1 MSSYEMRI
9 SDWSSDVCSSDLL
22 DDHGRNRLPGDG
34 FTLHACALRPRSR
47 GRLLLQSNNPLDPL
61 RIEPDYLTDSEG
73 YDLKMLLERLRVSR
87 EIFAQPAFDAYRGDE
102 LFSGD
107 DAVDAARLT
116 QFIPY
121 QAETI
126 YHPVGT

>member
-1 MSSYEMRI
+1 MRI
-9 SDWSSDVCSSDLL
+9 SDLSSDVCSSDL
-22 DDHGRNRLPGDG
+22 HGRNRLPGDG

-73 YDLKMLLERLRVSR
+73 YDLKMLLEGLRVSR

-102 LFSGD
+102 LFPGE
-107 DAVDAARLT
+107 DAVDEARLI
-116 QFIPY
+116 QFIRDK
-121 QAETI
+121 AETI
-126 YHPVGT
+126 YHPEIGRAS